1 MIPNSDLLAG
11 FPDSSNTGYRNAPGY
26 PGRLTKWSGGAIQ
39 SNTTYSFIDFG
50 SLSVGTAAAPVSNVK
65 FIGCRF
71 KDVAVEEALV
81 VLFGDNITFDYSSF
95 EPGVAAPPVPFNQSY
110 QYGIQADGSY
120 YSWVKQLTVSHSD
133 FWGFANAIDVNG
145 STKDKPQVFRDNWI
159 HDASDDGGDVY
170 HIDGIGSLSDSGN
183 GSYIVVDHNT
193 IVSRGNTNGIAFQKG
208 VYDHVT
214 ITRNLLGGFGYTV
227 ALWAPGTN
235 TTFTDNVYT
244 TQFRPDWG
252 PLYGQAFWEG
262 AGSVW
267 ARNRW
272 AVPPGAE
279 WGDPAHH
286 GWYWI
291 PNANGNSGTT
301 DTPYVSQTDHN

>member
-1 MIPNSDLLAG
+1 M
-11 FPDSSNTGYRNAPGY
+11 
-26 PGRLTKWSGGAIQ
+26 
-39 SNTTYSFIDFG
+39 
-50 SLSVGTAAAPVSNVK
+50 
-65 FIGCRF
+65 
-71 KDVAVEEALV
+71 
-81 VLFGDNITFDYSSF
+81 
-95 EPGVAAPPVPFNQSY
+95 
-110 QYGIQADGSY
+110 
-120 YSWVKQLTVSHSD
+120 
-133 FWGFANAIDVNG
+133 
-145 STKDKPQVFRDNWI
+145 
-159 HDASDDGGDVY
+159 Y
-170 HIDGIGSLSDSGN
+170 HIDGIGTLSDNGN

-244 TQFRPDWG
+244 TQIRPDWG

-272 AVPPGAE
+272 AVPPGADGRPGTS
-279 WGDPAHH
+279 WLVLDPRRHRQQRQVRH
-286 GWYWI
+286 TIRQPDRPQSLSRMRHPRGWLTRVAWRSVGTASTGRRGPGGEAITTATSICGRPGFARRACPYASLEHLRTVI
-291 PNANGNSGTT
+291 PHRRLDVVARSRRHRGVLASRANSPPRRTRGES
-301 DTPYVSQTDHN
+301 